1 MPVETYW
8 RKKYFEDMDYLAGLA
23 KSYQAKTIVEFINE
37 AIERNPKEWGY
48 FEVKSKDGGF
58 LFCKRVEY
66 RYGEL
71 LNEIPDEWQY
81 REIEKIEACGGW
93 TRMDYYIYPKQ
104 LL

>member
-1 MPVETYW
+1 MKFTAIGRTMGDQTTPYAVTE
-8 RKKYFEDMDYLAGLA
+8 
-23 KSYQAKTIVEFINE
+23 YQAKTIVEFINE